1 MTIELQM
8 LGWAIV
14 LGFMYVFVAIG
25 FATWQRGLKW
35 NTGNR
40 DDAEQPLGKHAQR
53 AHRASRNF
61 LETFPFF
68 AAATLAVVVAD
79 RTGTQ
84 TALGAEIYLVARVLY
99 LPIYIAG
106 IPYLR
111 TLVYIAS
118 IWGIL
123 QMLEAILF

>member
-1 MTIELQM
+1 M
-8 LGWAIV
+8 LGWATV
-14 LGFMYVFVAIG
+14 LGFVCVFVATG

-35 NTGNR
+35 NTSNR
-40 DDAEQPLGKHAQR
+40 DDALQPLSKHAQR

-68 AAATLAVVVAD
+68 AAATLAVVIAE

-84 TALGAEIYLVARVLY
+84 TALGAEIYLIARVVY
-99 LPIYIAG
+99 LPVYIVG

-111 TLVYIAS
+111 TLVYIVS

-123 QMLEAILF
+123 QMLEALL